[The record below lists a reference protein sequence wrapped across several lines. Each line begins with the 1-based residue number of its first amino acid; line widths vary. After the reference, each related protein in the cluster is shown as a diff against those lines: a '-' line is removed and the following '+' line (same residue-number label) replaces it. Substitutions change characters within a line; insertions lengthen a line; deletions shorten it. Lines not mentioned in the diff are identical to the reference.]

1 MASRASYPPG
11 AVVKWAKCIARL
23 SACRS
28 PQRHSGALTARQIV
42 ANCGA
47 RALTLVKHIVVSQP
61 NILAF
66 RSVNIYTES
75 LAPQFQKQ
83 NLIKMADR
91 FPSLEDFDSGGEL

>member
-1 MASRASYPPG
+1 
-11 AVVKWAKCIARL
+11 
-23 SACRS
+23 
-28 PQRHSGALTARQIV
+28 
-42 ANCGA
+42 
-47 RALTLVKHIVVSQP
+47 LVKHIVVSQP